1 MLTCI
6 PYAFHFLHYTD
17 TKRDSDTLMRSA
29 SPALGSIIRFACQEL
44 ALNGRSKLW
53 AGILQAVGKPW
64 AILPKFYKFGEN
76 IASSNIRY
84 PGEFPPKL
92 CQNKAHSGGY
102 IPRAKAYM
110 IDLRY
115 CIPSKGHGEELS
127 LRQLCSQI
135 ANWASIS

>member
-17 TKRDSDTLMRSA
+17 TKRDSDTLMRSV

-76 IASSNIRY
+76 IASTSHHDLAYFSPVNWLSTDSRSGQGWGKTLGKVGAKSKVGARLGQNAWARY
-84 PGEFPPKL
+84 
-92 CQNKAHSGGY
+92 
-102 IPRAKAYM
+102 
-110 IDLRY
+110 
-115 CIPSKGHGEELS
+115 
-127 LRQLCSQI
+127 
-135 ANWASIS
+135 